1 MQKEKKL
8 YTMETQKFESKFGQ
22 KPWLG
27 MIIKTK
33 ASRFFVIEEIKKKEK
48 LQHVFARE
56 LDWYEITG
64 IAPVVN
70 LPIYA

>member
-1 MQKEKKL
+1 MKEEKKL

-33 ASRFFVIEEIKKKEK
+33 ASRFFVIEEIKKRET
-48 LQHVFARE
+48 LQHVYARE
-56 LDWYEITG
+56 LAWYEITG

-70 LPIYA
+70 LPVYA

>member
-8 YTMETQKFESKFGQ
+8 YTMETQEFESKFGQ